1 MPAVLCSLTP
11 VCFLLALLCVFACLF
26 VVAALS
32 HLTAAT
38 AGAVDE
44 PAVAAHTTAPHA
56 AGAEPEVQG
65 VPPAPPPGGQERG
78 GAYRSFWWRYFQSES
93 LCVSFCLSFFSSQFT
108 RIEVA

>member
-38 AGAVDE
+38 AGAVGE

-93 LCVSFCLSFFSSQFT
+93 LHQTLIMITIIIITVNQS
-108 RIEVA
+108 E

>member
-11 VCFLLALLCVFACLF
+11 VCFLLAFLCVFACLF

-78 GAYRSFWWRYFQSES
+78 GAYRSFWWRYFQSKS
-93 LCVSFCLSFFSSQFT
+93 LHRTLIMITIIIITVNQS
-108 RIEVA
+108 E